1 VANKKSHYD
10 EGHFLKSLFVKKE
23 GCYLPT
29 EHAASPWGPVTIHG
43 GASAGLTASLM
54 EEQFP
59 SASMQLARLT
69 VDLFRPVPMAPLEPR
84 SRIIR
89 DGKRI
94 KVLEVSLFHE
104 DKEICRSNAL
114 IVEKQDVVLPT
125 HAQLPEL
132 PPGKIIDAFA
142 QDEVIGINA
151 INTAAGVEYP
161 PGLHTLIP
169 LKPIF
174 LNLGVGRGCS
184 WVRLPLNVRE
194 GVKNSPLVSVA
205 TLSDFSN
212 GFAQLYLSPDQ
223 GFINADITLNLHRMP
238 VDDWIAIDA
247 HARAQS
253 NGIAMVEAVLYDQY
267 GMIGRVSQSNM
278 TMKTF
283 SQ

>member
-1 VANKKSHYD
+1 
-10 EGHFLKSLFVKKE
+10 LKSLFVEKN
-23 GCYLPT
+23 GCYMPT

-43 GASAGLTASLM
+43 GASAGLMTSLI

-59 SASMQLARLT
+59 SDSMQLARLT
-69 VDLFRPVPMAPLEPR
+69 VDLFRPVPMAVLEPR

-94 KVLEVSLFHE
+94 KVLEVSLFN
-104 DKEICRSNAL
+104 DGKEICRSNAL

-132 PPGKIIDAFA
+132 PPKKISDAFA

-151 INTAAGVEYP
+151 INKAAGIEYP

-184 WVRLPLNVRE
+184 WVRLPLSVRE
-194 GVKNSPLVSVA
+194 DVKNSPLVSVA

-212 GFAQLYLSPDQ
+212 GFAQLYLSPEQ

-238 VDDWIAIDA
+238 VDEWIAIDA
-247 HARAQS
+247 HARAQP
-253 NGIAMVEAVLYDQY
+253 NGISMVEAVLYDQY

-278 TMKTF
+278 TMKTYG
-283 SQ
+283 Q

>member
-1 VANKKSHYD
+1 M
-10 EGHFLKSLFVKKE
+10 KSLFVE
-23 GCYLPT
+23 ENGYYMPT

-43 GASAGLTASLM
+43 GASAGLMTSLM

-59 SASMQLARLT
+59 TDTMQLARLT

-94 KVLEVSLFHE
+94 IVLELSLFHE
-104 DKEICRSNAL
+104 GQEICRSNAL
-114 IVEKQDVVLPT
+114 IVEKKEVELPT

-132 PPGKIIDAFA
+132 PPQKIADAFA
-142 QDEVIGINA
+142 QNEVIGINA
-151 INTAAGVEYP
+151 INKAADIEYP

-169 LKPIF
+169 LKPVF

-184 WVRLPLNVRE
+184 WVRLPLQVRAGIE
-194 GVKNSPLVSVA
+194 NSPLVSVA

-212 GFAQLYLSPDQ
+212 GFAQLYLSPEQ

-247 HARAQS
+247 HARAQP
-253 NGIAMVEAVLYDQY
+253 NGISMVETVLYDQK
-267 GMIGRVSQSNM
+267 GMIGRVSQSNI

-283 SQ
+283 TK

>member
-1 VANKKSHYD
+1 M
-10 EGHFLKSLFVKKE
+10 KSLFVDE
-23 GCYLPT
+23 NGYYIPT

-43 GASAGLTASLM
+43 GASAGLMTSLI

-59 SASMQLARLT
+59 TQTMQLARLT

-84 SRIIR
+84 RRTIR

-104 DKEICRSNAL
+104 GQEICRSNAL
-114 IVEKQDVVLPT
+114 IVEKQAIELPIHARLPT
-125 HAQLPEL
+125 L
-132 PPGKIIDAFA
+132 PPQKFVDAFV

-151 INTAAGVEYP
+151 INKAAGVEYP

-169 LKPIF
+169 LKPVF

-184 WVRLPLNVRE
+184 WVRLPLAVRAGIE
-194 GVKNSPLVSVA
+194 NSPLVNVA
-205 TLSDFSN
+205 TLSDFGN
-212 GFAQLYLSPDQ
+212 GFAQLYLSPEQ

-247 HARAQS
+247 QARAQP
-253 NGIAMVEAVLYDQY
+253 NGISMVETVLYDQC
-267 GMIGRVSQSNM
+267 GMIGRVSQSNL
-278 TMKTF
+278 TMNTYNK
-283 SQ
+283 

>member
-1 VANKKSHYD
+1 M
-10 EGHFLKSLFVKKE
+10 KSLFVE
-23 GCYLPT
+23 ENGYYMPT

-43 GASAGLTASLM
+43 GASAGLMTSLM

-59 SASMQLARLT
+59 TDSMQLARLT

-94 KVLEVSLFHE
+94 KVLEVSLFNE
-104 DKEICRSNAL
+104 GQEICRSNAL
-114 IVEKQDVVLPT
+114 IVEKQEIKLPT

-132 PPGKIIDAFA
+132 PPQKIADAFA

-151 INTAAGVEYP
+151 INKAAGVEYP

-184 WVRLPLNVRE
+184 WVRLPLQVRE
-194 GVKNSPLVSVA
+194 GVENSPLVSVA

-247 HARAQS
+247 HARAQP
-253 NGIAMVEAVLYDQY
+253 NGISMVETVLYDQY
-267 GMIGRVSQSNM
+267 GPIGRVSQSNL
-278 TMKTF
+278 TMKTY

>member
-1 VANKKSHYD
+1 M
-10 EGHFLKSLFVKKE
+10 KSLFVE
-23 GCYLPT
+23 ENGNYMPT
-29 EHAASPWGPVTIHG
+29 EHAASPWGPITIHG
-43 GASAGLTASLM
+43 GASAGLMTSLM

-59 SASMQLARLT
+59 TDSMQLARLT
-69 VDLFRPVPMAPLEPR
+69 VDLFRPVPMALLEPR

-104 DKEICRSNAL
+104 EQEICRSNAL
-114 IVEKQDVVLPT
+114 IVEKQDIELPT

-132 PPGKIIDAFA
+132 PPKKIIDAFA

-151 INTAAGVEYP
+151 INKAAELEYP

-169 LKPIF
+169 LKPVF

-194 GVKNSPLVSVA
+194 GIDNSPLVNVA
-205 TLSDFSN
+205 TLADFSN
-212 GFAQLYLSPDQ
+212 GFAQLYLSPEE

-253 NGIAMVEAVLYDQY
+253 SGISMVETVLYDQY
-267 GMIGRVSQSNM
+267 GMIGRVSQSNI
-278 TMKTF
+278 TMRTF
-283 SQ
+283 SR